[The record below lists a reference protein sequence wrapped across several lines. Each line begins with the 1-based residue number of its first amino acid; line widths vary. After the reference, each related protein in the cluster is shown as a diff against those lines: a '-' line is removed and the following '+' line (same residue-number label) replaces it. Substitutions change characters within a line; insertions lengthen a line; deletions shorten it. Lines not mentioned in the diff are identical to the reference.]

1 MVSGRSHILQAI
13 LNGVGNPRLGWE
25 MLKTAV
31 IPAAGLGTRL
41 LTATKE
47 IPKELLP
54 VFDKGFKG
62 GSVLKPM
69 LQIVFE
75 RLYDVGFREFC
86 FIVGR
91 GKRAV
96 ADHFT
101 KDEGFI
107 SYLRSKN
114 KEDIAEEL
122 EDFYRKIAAS
132 KIVMVNQPEP
142 KGFGDAV
149 ANAEVFTSNE
159 PFLVH
164 AGDDLILSS
173 RNSHINRLIKVFEE
187 KNADSV
193 FFVQRVQDPS
203 RYGVITGVRV
213 RPGLYKVIDMV
224 EKPRTPPSNL
234 ATIAIY
240 AFRNVIYEA
249 IRNTEADENGE
260 VQLTDAIKQLILA
273 GGQVYAVE
281 LSSDEK
287 RIDIGNV
294 ESYWDAL
301 RETFQHHKSED
312 YEQNKS

>member
-1 MVSGRSHILQAI
+1 M
-13 LNGVGNPRLGWE
+13 WE
-25 MLKTAV
+25 LIKKVV

-62 GSVLKPM
+62 AAVLKPM

-75 RLYDVGFREFC
+75 RLYSTGFREFC

-101 KDEGFI
+101 KDEAFT
-107 SYLRSKN
+107 SYIRSKN

-122 EDFYRKIAAS
+122 EIFYRKIVAS

-149 ANAEVFTSNE
+149 AKAEVFTSNE

-173 RNSHINRLIKVFEE
+173 GNSHISRLVKVFEE
-187 KNADSV
+187 KNADAV
-193 FFVQRVQDPS
+193 LLVHRVQDPS
-203 RYGVITGVRV
+203 RYGVVTGVRV
-213 RPGLYKVIDMV
+213 RPRLYKVIDIV
-224 EKPRTPPSNL
+224 EKPRTPTSNL

-281 LSSDEK
+281 LYSGEK

-294 ESYWDAL
+294 ESYWAAL
-301 RETFQHHKSED
+301 RETFQRHKGEKFERDQS
-312 YEQNKS
+312 

>member
-1 MVSGRSHILQAI
+1 
-13 LNGVGNPRLGWE
+13 
-25 MLKTAV
+25 MLKKAV

-75 RLYDVGFREFC
+75 RLYDAGFREFC

-91 GKRAV
+91 GKKAV

-101 KDEGFI
+101 KDEAFI
-107 SYLRSKN
+107 GYLRRKS

-122 EDFYRKIAAS
+122 EDFYRKLAAS
-132 KIVMVNQPEP
+132 KIVMVSQPEP

-149 ANAEVFTSNE
+149 AKAEVFTSDE

-164 AGDDLILSS
+164 AGDDLILSR
-173 RNSHINRLIKVFEE
+173 RNSHINRLLKVFEE

-193 FFVQRVQDPS
+193 LFVHRVQDPS
-203 RYGVITGVRV
+203 GYGVITGVRV
-213 RPGLYKVIDMV
+213 RPGLYRVTDII
-224 EKPRTPPSNL
+224 EKPKTPPSNL
-234 ATIAIY
+234 AAIASYTFRNAIY
-240 AFRNVIYEA
+240 ET

-260 VQLTDAIKQLILA
+260 VQLTDAIKQIMLA

-301 RETFQHHKSED
+301 RKTFQHHKARAPMHTCIARAYPS
-312 YEQNKS
+312 S